1 MRFCTAIAKPEADQE
16 LTELE
21 RIYCM
26 RGLASCVQNG
36 VLALLRD
43 VDTNDLVFR
52 VRGVRRDTGER
63 PPPYW
68 LLDLETQT
76 CTSLRRPKCA
86 RLIGR

>member
-36 VLALLRD
+36 VLTLLRD
-43 VDTNDLVFR
+43 VDTNDLGFACVGCAATPASDRRRIGCSISKRRRAR
-52 VRGVRRDTGER
+52 VSDVRSVRD
-63 PPPYW
+63 
-68 LLDLETQT
+68 
-76 CTSLRRPKCA
+76 
-86 RLIGR
+86 